1 MHIYCA
7 AHAGE
12 FLKALKRKRVEEFWA
27 IALNPA
33 KEVIRSKMIFRGTVD
48 SCQVH
53 PREVFRFACVAQ
65 ASSLIV
71 AHNHPSDD
79 LNPSS
84 LDLIVTQSLVD
95 AGRTMQIPL
104 IDHLIVTKSGFTSLA
119 DLGWVKFSEQ
129 YKALSLSERSL
140 D

>member
-12 FLKALKRKRVEEFWA
+12 YLKKLRSKRVEEFWA
-27 IALNPA
+27 VALNPS
-33 KEVIRSKMIFRGTVD
+33 KEIIRAKMIFRGTVD

-53 PREVFRFACVAQ
+53 PREVFRFACIYQ

-79 LNPSS
+79 LKPSS
-84 LDLIVTQSLVD
+84 LDLIVTRNLVK
-95 AGRTMQIPL
+95 AGGILQIPL
-104 IDHLIVTKSGFTSLA
+104 VDHLIVTKSGFTSLA
-119 DLGWVKFSEQ
+119 DSGWIDFPEHYNS
-129 YKALSLSERSL
+129 LSLNERSHG
-140 D
+140 